1 MATSRKFVYVRAG
14 LRRQWFGPPWL
25 MPIVVAMIGLP
36 LWLAGVF
43 AWEFARWCVVG
54 VAVLIGL
61 KYWRERRLEAR
72 YWREYER
79 MRLWFDDGSLYFA
92 TDAEQSSESL
102 AKVVSVHAYTRR
114 GRLVRV
120 VVNHPDGSIQLFFGL
135 DDMDAFLAE
144 FRVHAPQAKQERMG
158 NQWL

>member
-1 MATSRKFVYVRAG
+1 MAPSRTFRYARAQ
-14 LRRQWFGPPWL
+14 LRREWFGSAWV
-25 MPIVVAMIGLP
+25 MPIVAALIALP

-54 VAVLIGL
+54 VAVLLAL

-92 TDAEQSSESL
+92 TDAEPSSESL

-114 GRLVRV
+114 GRLTRV
-120 VVNHPDGSIQLFFGL
+120 VVNHPDRSIQLFSGL

-144 FRVHAPQAKQERMG
+144 FRRHAPQARQERMG

>member
-1 MATSRKFVYVRAG
+1 MATSRKFHYVRAQ
-14 LRRQWFGPPWL
+14 LRRHWFGPGWVIP
-25 MPIVVAMIGLP
+25 MVVALIALP
-36 LWLAGVF
+36 LWSVGVF
-43 AWEFARWCVVG
+43 AFALARWCA
-54 VAVLIGL
+54 VAVAALIAL

-114 GRLVRV
+114 GRLARV
-120 VVNHPDGSIQLFFGL
+120 VVNHPDGSIQLFAGL

-144 FRVHAPQAKQERMG
+144 FRGHAPQAGQERMG